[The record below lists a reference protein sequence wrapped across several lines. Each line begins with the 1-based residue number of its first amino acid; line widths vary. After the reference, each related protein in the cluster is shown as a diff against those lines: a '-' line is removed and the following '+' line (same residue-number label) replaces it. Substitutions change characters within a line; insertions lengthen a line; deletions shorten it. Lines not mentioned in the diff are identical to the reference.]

1 MSLFKKPSELE
12 VKNNVKMLVYGSPGI
27 GKSTIALSAPRP
39 VLFDFD
45 GGVHRVNGA
54 FQTDTLQVKS
64 WDEVLDAMK
73 EDLSSYDTIVID
85 TVGKMLDYMGAY
97 IIRENCKMANRD
109 GSLTLKGYG
118 QRKQMF
124 IDFINKCGMLD
135 KNLVFVAHEREDK
148 DGETRIVRPEI
159 GGSSAGDL
167 IKELD
172 LVGYMQ
178 AVGTERTIFWT
189 PQEKFY
195 AKNTCNL
202 PQATKVQTIIDAKGK
217 ITGQNN
223 FLTNVFG
230 AYQNYLNE
238 QAEVAQKYN
247 ALIDDIKEV
256 VEFVTDSISADG
268 AMQAIIGKDHIWDS
282 KLRGSILLNEKCK
295 TLGLKFNKLTN
306 HYEQAS

>member
-1 MSLFKKPSELE
+1 
-12 VKNNVKMLVYGSPGI
+12 
-27 GKSTIALSAPRP
+27 
-39 VLFDFD
+39 
-45 GGVHRVNGA
+45 
-54 FQTDTLQVKS
+54 
-64 WDEVLDAMK
+64 
-73 EDLSSYDTIVID
+73 
-85 TVGKMLDYMGAY
+85 
-97 IIRENCKMANRD
+97 
-109 GSLTLKGYG
+109 
-118 QRKQMF
+118 
-124 IDFINKCGMLD
+124 
-135 KNLVFVAHEREDK
+135 
-148 DGETRIVRPEI
+148 
-159 GGSSAGDL
+159 
-167 IKELD
+167 
-172 LVGYMQ
+172 MQ